1 MQHKSNI
8 MNEDKKYPQIDEEN
22 GSCVTANESALACAT
37 ESVVEEDDIDYNFG
51 DHDFGLPHTLE
62 EVKAELREA
71 DDVWDNPN
79 EWNTSEEM
87 WAEIKQTFPWANIR

>member
-1 MQHKSNI
+1 

-22 GSCVTANESALACAT
+22 GSCMPANDSTLAYTA
-37 ESVVEEDDIDYNFG
+37 ESVVEEVIDCDFG

-71 DDVWDNPN
+71 DAAWDDPN
-79 EWNTSEEM
+79 EWSTSEDM

>member
-1 MQHKSNI
+1 
-8 MNEDKKYPQIDEEN
+8 MNEDKNYPQIDEED
-22 GSCVTANESALACAT
+22 GSSLTANEPVLARTT
-37 ESVVEEDDIDYNFG
+37 ELMVEEDDIDYSLGN
-51 DHDFGLPHTLE
+51 HDFGLPHTVE

-71 DDVWDNPN
+71 EAAWNDPN